1 MVISLKEKFLIL
13 LYEKDK
19 LLNSILHYQI
29 SNYKNFSV
37 TSILNVSEL
46 FEIISEKKFDT
57 CIFNLNHLIE
67 NNSQLL
73 DLFPKNNKH
82 TNIIGYFKS
91 DFGSLEFNTNKLI
104 LLNKP
109 FKLITLFNH
118 LDNIKAIK
126 NLDYTNKYLMSH
138 IIFSPSKK
146 IISNQD
152 TNKME
157 HLTEKENK
165 LLIYF
170 YNKKNVNVL
179 KKDLLTKI
187 WGFSD
192 EINTHTLE
200 THVYRLKQKLYRLDN
215 NLSFSL
221 INKNGLYCL
230 EHEE

>member
-1 MVISLKEKFLIL
+1 MSSLREKFLIL
-13 LYEKDK
+13 LYENDK

-29 SNYKNFSV
+29 SNYKNFSI
-37 TSILNVSEL
+37 TSILNISEL
-46 FEIISEKKFDT
+46 FEIISEKTFDT
-57 CIFNLNHLIE
+57 CIFNLNHLTE
-67 NNSQLL
+67 NNTQLL
-73 DLFPKNNKH
+73 DLFLKNNKN

-91 DFGSLEFNTNKLI
+91 DFGSFEFNTSKLI
-104 LLNKP
+104 PLKKP

-118 LDNIKAIK
+118 LDNIKALK
-126 NLDYTNKYLMSH
+126 NLDYTNKYLMKH

-152 TNKME
+152 TNKTE

-170 YNKKNVNVL
+170 YNKKNVKIL

-200 THVYRLKQKLYRLDN
+200 THIYRLKQKLYRLDN

-230 EHEE
+230 KHEE

>member
-1 MVISLKEKFLIL
+1 MISLKNEISILI
-13 LYEKDK
+13 YENDK

-29 SNYKNFSV
+29 SNYKNFKISLIDDI
-37 TSILNVSEL
+37 SKL

-57 CIFNLNHLIE
+57 CIFNLNHLSE
-67 NNSQLL
+67 NHTQLL
-73 DLFPKNNKH
+73 DILKTNSIH
-82 TNIIGYFKS
+82 TNIIGYFSK
-91 DFGSLEFNTNKLI
+91 DFGNLELNSSKLI
-104 LLNKP
+104 LLKKP

-118 LDNIKAIK
+118 LDNIKAI
-126 NLDYTNKYLMSH
+126 NSLDYTNKHLMRH

-146 IISNQD
+146 VISNQK
-152 TNKME
+152 TKKTE

-170 YNKKNVNVL
+170 YNKKNVNIL

-200 THVYRLKQKLYRLDN
+200 THIYRLKQKLYRLDN

-221 INKNGLYCL
+221 INKSGLYCL
-230 EHEE
+230 KYED